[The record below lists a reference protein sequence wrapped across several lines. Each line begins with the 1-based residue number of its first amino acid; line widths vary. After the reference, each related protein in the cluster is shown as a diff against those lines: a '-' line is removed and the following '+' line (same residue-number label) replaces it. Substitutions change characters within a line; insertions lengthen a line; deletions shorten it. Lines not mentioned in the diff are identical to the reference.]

1 MFDGQTVE
9 SFIFRGE
16 PQNLMVEVCR
26 SPTNQ
31 MFNRYPAV
39 DNRMLGPF
47 TWHMKNGGE
56 GKLKMPRMDTNG
68 ICMHLAGFLKSAR
81 TKNRSTMTILVPTE
95 QFVSFDPALNF

>member
-9 SFIFRGE
+9 SVIFRGE

-39 DNRMLGPF
+39 DSRMLGPF
-47 TWHMKNGGE
+47 TWHMNETGGGETQDAKNGYEWDLHAFGRFFE
-56 GKLKMPRMDTNG
+56 VSPHKEQIYHDNTCSHGTV
-68 ICMHLAGFLKSAR
+68 CFL
-81 TKNRSTMTILVPTE
+81 
-95 QFVSFDPALNF
+95 